1 MNISVLDSI
10 LGILVQTTDIK
21 TKTRLKNILYISNW
35 IGKPLKGLQS
45 CLVPRKFVVSIIV
58 GMTFVSQVKKNKLYK
73 LFEALLQNKRGQ
85 YWIDFM

>member
-10 LGILVQTTDIK
+10 LGILVQTIDIK
-21 TKTRLKNILYISNW
+21 TKTRLKNNLYISNW
-35 IGKPLKGLQS
+35 IGEPLEGLHS
-45 CLVPRKFVVSIIV
+45 CLIPRRFVVSIIV

-73 LFEALLQNKRGQ
+73 LFEALLQNKIGQ